1 MSAVRCSACGAE
13 LPAGSSQKLCPVCLL
28 KLGLSDP
35 NVSVPA
41 ATAVRPEP
49 EQKAA
54 VHRRGF
60 SPAIIVLAAAA
71 VLLAA
76 FAFFFLSR
84 RPVAA
89 PGRVVRFGL
98 NTPRQVTDFAISP
111 DGLRL
116 VFSAVNDE
124 GTTILWMHSF
134 DSLDEQSI
142 PGTENAAT
150 PFWSPDSRFVGFFA
164 ERKLKVFDL
173 SDLVPHVICD
183 APSPGGGSWNADG
196 TIVFAVSRPG
206 IIQRVRA
213 NGGTPQQ
220 ITSIDPSHPQR
231 ARSPHFLPDGKHFL
245 YSAVGPNSEN
255 DGIFLGALDSKEV
268 RHLTTGH
275 SAAYANGAL
284 LLIRGDA
291 LVAKPFDPA
300 RLQFT
305 GDESRIR
312 FADRVD
318 NFSVSQNGMLVYS
331 NREPEDTRLAFID
344 RMGKRLQQIDDVKGA
359 KQFSLSPDA
368 KTLALSMRGD
378 IWLAGLSRGV
388 NSRFTFN
395 PAEDRSPVWAPD
407 VTRIAFLSDRSG
419 ASGIYQKPIN
429 SEMEELLL
437 NTRGMHVESID
448 DWSADGRWIIYT
460 AIDEKGKSNLWVLP
474 VTGERKPTLIPFSF
488 NMRQGR
494 FSPDVRW
501 LAYVSDESGK
511 DEIYVQTFP
520 DRESKWQVSV
530 HGGDNPRWRR
540 DGREIFYEA
549 LDNNLMS
556 VPVSVNARQVFQLGS
571 ASVLL
576 NLLSHNS
583 YDVTPDGQRFLVS
596 VHSEARPSTS
606 LNVVVNWAEKF

>member
-1 MSAVRCSACGAE
+1 
-13 LPAGSSQKLCPVCLL
+13 LL

-35 NVSVPA
+35 NMSVSA
-41 ATAVRPEP
+41 ATAAKPEP
-49 EQKAA
+49 EQKAP
-54 VHRRGF
+54 VRRRRV
-60 SPAIIVLAAAA
+60 SPAIIALAVAA

-76 FAFFFLSR
+76 YTIFFFLR

-89 PGRVVRFGL
+89 PARVVRFGL

-116 VFSAVNDE
+116 VFSAVNAE

-142 PGTENAAT
+142 PGTENAAA
-150 PFWSPDSRFVGFFA
+150 PFWSPDSRSVGFFA
-164 ERKLKVFDL
+164 ERKLKVVDL
-173 SDLVPHVICD
+173 SNLVPHVICD
-183 APSPGGGSWNADG
+183 APSAGGGTWSADG
-196 TIVFAVSRPG
+196 TIVFAMSRPG
-206 IIQRVRA
+206 IIQRVSA
-213 NGGTPQQ
+213 VGGTPQQ
-220 ITSIDPSHPQR
+220 ITSVDPSHPQR
-231 ARSPHFLPDGKHFL
+231 ARSPYFLPDGRHFL
-245 YSAVGPNSEN
+245 YSAIAPNPEN
-255 DGIFLGALDSKEV
+255 DGIFIGSTESKEV

-275 SAAYANGAL
+275 IAAYADGAL
-284 LLIRGDA
+284 LLVRDDA
-291 LVAKPFDPA
+291 LVARPFDPA
-300 RLQFT
+300 RLQFK

-344 RMGKRLQQIDDVKGA
+344 RMGKRLQEIDDVKGA

-368 KTLALSMRGD
+368 KSLALSMRGD
-378 IWLAGLSRGV
+378 IWMADLSRGV
-388 NSRFTFN
+388 TSRFTFN

-407 VTRIAFLSDRSG
+407 VSRIAFLSDRSG

-429 SEMEELLL
+429 GEMEELLL
-437 NTRGMHVESID
+437 GTPISSRIMHVESID

-460 AIDEKGKSNLWVLP
+460 AIDEKGKSNLWVVPL
-474 VTGERKPTLIPFSF
+474 TGERKPTVIPSSF
-488 NMRQGR
+488 NIRQGR
-494 FSPDVRW
+494 FSPDTRW

-520 DRESKWQVSV
+520 SQDGKWQVSA

-540 DGREIFYEA
+540 DGREIFYES
-549 LDNNLMS
+549 LDNDLMS
-556 VPVSVNARQVFQLGS
+556 VPVFVNSRQMLQLGS
-571 ASVLL
+571 ASAVL

-596 VHSEARPSTS
+596 VHPEARPSTS